1 MISNDRQ
8 TLSNDRSRVIRHH
21 DVWSNC
27 LVICYFAGIIARALS
42 GKFQQNSEP
51 HVETASSLLWYS
63 IVSLLFKV
71 LKNNDY
77 ILHKIE
83 SFYHHCHN
91 RLRFVKEQSDQ
102 SLTHTTLY
110 KIVHI
115 SIYISVN
122 LVFRISIIL
131 RNCFLLFDNKS
142 WL

>member
-1 MISNDRQ
+1 MHFLGNFNRI
-8 TLSNDRSRVIRHH
+8 LSLT
-21 DVWSNC
+21 WK
-27 LVICYFAGIIARALS
+27 LL
-42 GKFQQNSEP
+42 Q
-51 HVETASSLLWYS
+51 ASFEYS

-110 KIVHI
+110 KIVHM

-122 LVFRISIIL
+122 LVFRISINL

-142 WL
+142 